1 MKTVSGKL
9 ISSKPISLSK
19 AAKILSGFA
28 GHEHGASDAVS
39 VYLNRAA
46 DVFNSL
52 VSFHK
57 DLKNPHSYFK
67 HETPGLKTEESPDVG
82 KVESRGKSKKNG
94 DFEVDVD
101 GLRAGLALERNGEKD
116 LTNERKSEKEHKKKV
131 KVKTQQISEDDGEE
145 MKEKRTKEKVK
156 IEESMDIEQ
165 ATRDPVGEKRKKK
178 KHKKEKM
185 LEEEATI
192 KTELTADGE
201 SGDKATQVIVE
212 SRKEKIF
219 KQEVMKI
226 EQLADEIEQDSGKKK
241 DKRKRKRKDDEDA
254 GESMELV
261 ERKSMDVDDGVAIEL
276 AEQNGKKKKK
286 RRKTERE
293 D

>member
-57 DLKNPHSYFK
+57 ELKNSHSYFK
-67 HETPGLKTEESPDVG
+67 HGASPAVG
-82 KVESRGKSKKNG
+82 KVESRGKSKKNAN
-94 DFEVDVD
+94 FEVEVE
-101 GLRAGLALERNGEKD
+101 GLRTGLTFEGNGEKD
-116 LTNERKSEKEHKKKV
+116 LINESISEKDIKKKV
-131 KVKTQQISEDDGEE
+131 KTEQISDEVGEE
-145 MKEKRTKEKVK
+145 MEEKRIQEKLRIK
-156 IEESMDIEQ
+156 ESMDVEQ
-165 ATRDPVGEKRKKK
+165 ATPAKVGEKRKKK
-178 KHKKEKM
+178 HKKDK
-185 LEEEATI
+185 LRDEEPI
-192 KTELTADGE
+192 KIEQSPDGE
-201 SGDKATQVIVE
+201 SGDKETQVLVP
-212 SRKEKIF
+212 SGKEKIF
-219 KQEVMKI
+219 KQGSAGI
-226 EQLADEIEQDSGKKK
+226 EQLPDETEQGSVKKRGKKK
-241 DKRKRKRKDDEDA
+241 RKRRDDEEA
-254 GESMELV
+254 GQSMELV
-261 ERKSMDVDDGVAIEL
+261 ERKSRDVDDGLAIDL

-286 RRKTERE
+286 RKNAERE

>member
-1 MKTVSGKL
+1 MKTVSEKL

-39 VYLNRAA
+39 VYLDCAA
-46 DVFNSL
+46 DAFNSL

-67 HETPGLKTEESPDVG
+67 HGTPRVKTEENPDVG
-82 KVESRGKSKKNG
+82 KVESRGKSNNNA
-94 DFEVDVD
+94 DSEVEVD
-101 GLRAGLALERNGEKD
+101 GLGAGLAFEGNGVKD
-116 LTNERKSEKEHKKKV
+116 LVNERISEKEHKKKV
-131 KVKTQQISEDDGEE
+131 KTEKISDEDGEE
-145 MKEKRTKEKVK
+145 MKEKRTKEKLK
-156 IEESMDIEQ
+156 IEESMDIGQ
-165 ATRDPVGEKRKKK
+165 ATPDPGGEKRKKK
-178 KHKKEKM
+178 KHKKQKM
-185 LEEEATI
+185 WEEEATI
-192 KTELTADGE
+192 KIELTADGE
-201 SGDKATQVIVE
+201 SGEKETQVIVE

-219 KQEVMKI
+219 KQEVMEI
-226 EQLADEIEQDSGKKK
+226 EQLADEIQQDSGKKR
-241 DKRKRKRKDDEDA
+241 DKKKRKRKDDEDA

-261 ERKSMDVDDGVAIEL
+261 KRKSKDVDDGVAIDL

-286 RRKTERE
+286 RRKTETE

>member
-1 MKTVSGKL
+1 MKTVSEKL

-28 GHEHGASDAVS
+28 AHEHGASDAVS
-39 VYLNRAA
+39 VYLDCAAGAFNR
-46 DVFNSL
+46 L

-57 DLKNPHSYFK
+57 DLKNPHSYLK
-67 HETPGLKTEESPDVG
+67 HGTPRVKTEENPDVG
-82 KVESRGKSKKNG
+82 KVESRGKSNNNADSEVEVNG
-94 DFEVDVD
+94 FGAGLDFED
-101 GLRAGLALERNGEKD
+101 NGVKD
-116 LTNERKSEKEHKKKV
+116 LVNERTSEKKHKKKV
-131 KVKTQQISEDDGEE
+131 KIEKISDEDGEE
-145 MKEKRTKEKVK
+145 MKKKRTKEKLK
-156 IEESMDIEQ
+156 IEESMDIGQ
-165 ATRDPVGEKRKKK
+165 ATPDPGREKRKKKK

-185 LEEEATI
+185 WEEEATKKI
-192 KTELTADGE
+192 ELTADGE
-201 SGDKATQVIVE
+201 SGEKETQVIVE

-219 KQEVMKI
+219 KQEIMEI
-226 EQLADEIEQDSGKKK
+226 EQLADEIQQDSGKKR
-241 DKRKRKRKDDEDA
+241 DKKKRKRKDDEDA

-261 ERKSMDVDDGVAIEL
+261 KRKSKDVDDGVAIDL